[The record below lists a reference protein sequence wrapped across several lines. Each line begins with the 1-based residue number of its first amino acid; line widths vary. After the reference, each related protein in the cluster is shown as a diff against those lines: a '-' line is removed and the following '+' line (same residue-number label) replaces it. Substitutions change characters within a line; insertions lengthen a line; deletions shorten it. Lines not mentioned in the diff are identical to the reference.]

1 MMEVKSSLASVPKAN
16 LAKPKYVPI
25 RPFRPLLPK
34 PSPVV
39 VTTADPARQQQYQP
53 SQPHQQKI
61 KPNQPSKVAKT
72 KKTPSAPK
80 QKKQTLNKKSPTNEI
95 NNVSNDSTTIMKKP
109 KKPSKKALLKQEQK
123 QQQLKDEL
131 KNQQQQQQPPMMI
144 SSISPASLT
153 ELLSSPE
160 PEPLSTV
167 LSVGTK
173 VTESNSGAS
182 DSTWATDTANEI
194 LAASI
199 TEDFF
204 WLSPKSFVSE
214 PSSIMI
220 NDPLSLDFQAGDDD
234 DDYFSASS
242 VTSTTT
248 VGDDDDHVKP
258 HLNDYDN
265 DLNNNKI
272 ILNAAAADSDSGM
285 LKNFSPEPF
294 CSFEL
299 SPESVFDNYV
309 DINDPYG
316 FFELG
321 INN

>member
-34 PSPVV
+34 PSPIVA
-39 VTTADPARQQQYQP
+39 TTADTARQQQY
-53 SQPHQQKI
+53 QPHQQKI
-61 KPNQPSKVAKT
+61 KPNQPSKVTKT
-72 KKTPSAPK
+72 KKAPSAPK
-80 QKKQTLNKKSPTNEI
+80 QKKQMLNKKSPNNEI

-123 QQQLKDEL
+123 QLQLKDEL
-131 KNQQQQQQPPMMI
+131 KSQQQQPPMTI

-153 ELLSSPE
+153 ESLSSPE
-160 PEPLSTV
+160 PEPLSAV
-167 LSVGTK
+167 ISIGTK
-173 VTESNSGAS
+173 AAGPNSGTS

-214 PSSIMI
+214 PSSIVI
-220 NDPLSLDFQAGDDD
+220 NDSLSLDFQAGDDD
-234 DDYFSASS
+234 DEEDYFSMGSSS

-248 VGDDDDHVKP
+248 IGDDDDHVKP
-258 HLNDYDN
+258 RLNDYDN

-299 SPESVFDNYV
+299 SPESVFDNDDDV
-309 DINDPYG
+309 NDPYG
-316 FFELG
+316 FLDLA
-321 INN
+321 INI